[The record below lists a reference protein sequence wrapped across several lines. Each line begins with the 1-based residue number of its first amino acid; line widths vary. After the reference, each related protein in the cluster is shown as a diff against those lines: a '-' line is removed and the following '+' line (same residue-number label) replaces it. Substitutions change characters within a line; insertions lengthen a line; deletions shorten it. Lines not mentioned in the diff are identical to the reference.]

1 MKKLYTYIGLVILSF
16 FIFSVTRLYAST
28 VEGSSLVFNYNDKYV
43 VNNHSSDFFGENGYL
58 ELARA
63 EMEKRGLSYTIL
75 FTKNNIC
82 VVDNHGGDGYDSLK
96 FTFNYD
102 YSDSSINYDFWYVN
116 HSMCLSDFNNNINMF
131 LLGLSSKFPSNDYG
145 GGILNRSRQFSRNSP
160 KIENFPLT
168 DFKGKMNFF
177 ELGFDDYVIPYYYS
191 EKTLFENDVVK
202 YVDFICDSK
211 SYLCPEKLY
220 VNNNSGI
227 VQGFNSQVEFFQSYN
242 NLYGYQEPSLNIE
255 PEYQSFEVYNNA
267 FIIDYDELNGSGSS
281 FSFKV
286 VDGIQPVISSIEY
299 YGLVNDN
306 GLMHYEKLPSD
317 YITQFNYNT
326 SFSNRI
332 FTFSFDVN
340 SFIYTDYVYDQ
351 KLSKYDK
358 IYVKVNYENPV
369 KYNKNSY
376 SFSLGLVDQVVLN
389 DVCSECLF
397 LQLDSS
403 GRNTYMFSANKDFDS
418 SKIYFSDVI
427 SNDFLYNEF
436 AYVDLSSK
444 TLLSHQVNYV
454 YRQYYYGYF
463 NRLLFDNYK
472 LSSNIGV
479 INNLYMFAVADD
491 KDVNKDYNFGYSR
504 SYQMLYFITPNIY
517 WGSGVY
523 TDNRDSFSGS
533 YVDSDGNRQDLTIS
547 GDFTNK
553 RSDLVNSTGISG
565 FFKSAFEKGKDFVNC
580 GVEIL
585 SLVTSLF
592 NSFPVSVQSL
602 ILLIF
607 FISLIIIL
615 IKFIS

>member
-1 MKKLYTYIGLVILSF
+1 MKKLYMYIGLVILSF
-16 FIFSVTRLYAST
+16 FIFSVTRLNAST

-43 VNNHSSDFFGENGYL
+43 VNNHISDFFGENGYL
-58 ELARA
+58 EQTRS
-63 EMEKRGLSYTIL
+63 EMERGGLSYTIL

-82 VVDNHGGDGYDSLK
+82 VVDNHGSYGYGPLE

-102 YSDSSINYDFWYVN
+102 YSDSSLNYDFWYVN
-116 HSMCLSDFNNNINMF
+116 HSMCLSDYNNNFNLF
-131 LLGLSSKFPSNDYG
+131 LLGLTSKFPSNDYR
-145 GGILNRSRQFSRNSP
+145 GILNRVANNVNRYSP

-168 DFKGKMNFF
+168 GFKGKMNFF

-202 YVDFICDSK
+202 YVDFICDST
-211 SYLCPEKLY
+211 SYLCPQKLY
-220 VNNNSGI
+220 VNNNSCN

-242 NLYGYQEPSLNIE
+242 TLYGYQEPSLNIE

-267 FIIDYDELNGSGSS
+267 FIIDYDNLNKSSSS

-286 VDGIQPVISSIEY
+286 VDSVIPTISSVEF

-306 GLMHYEKLPSD
+306 GLMHYELLPND
-317 YITQFNYNT
+317 YITKFNYTT
-326 SFSNRI
+326 SFVNRI

-340 SFIYTDYVYDQ
+340 SFIYTDFVYDQ
-351 KLSKYDK
+351 YLSKFEK
-358 IYVKVNYENPV
+358 IYVKINYENPV
-369 KYNKNSY
+369 KYNKSSY
-376 SFSLGLVDQVVLN
+376 TETLGLSSQIVLN

-427 SNDFLYNEF
+427 GNDFLYNEF
-436 AYVDLSSK
+436 AYVDLSSNI
-444 TLLSHQVNYV
+444 LLDNTVNYIS
-454 YRQYYYGYF
+454 RQYFYGSF
-463 NRLLFDNYK
+463 NKVLFDNIK
-472 LSSNIGV
+472 LSLSTGLV
-479 INNLYMFAVADD
+479 NNLYMFAVADD
-491 KDVNKDYNFGYSR
+491 KAVNKDYNFGYSR

-517 WGSGVY
+517 WGNGVY
-523 TDNRDSFSGS
+523 NDNRDSLSGS
-533 YVDSDGNRQDLTIS
+533 YVDKDGNQQDFTIS

-565 FFKSAFEKGKDFVNC
+565 FFKSAFEKGKEFVNC

-607 FISLIIIL
+607 FISLIIVL